1 MKSTCEPTRSCTGP
15 RRLSLG
21 DNLIVGLDIGTSKT
35 CAVIGE
41 YNDTGVLE
49 ITGVGTS
56 PSTGLRKGVV
66 VNIEATL
73 QSVGKAIEAAE
84 LMSGR
89 EVKDCFVGVAGANVE
104 GINSRGVVAVTGK
117 GREICQADI
126 DRVIE
131 AARAIVIPMDREVLH
146 VIPQTFIVDDQK
158 GIRDPLDMIGVRLEA
173 EVHIITGSVT
183 TAQNLVRC
191 VNRAGFKANGL
202 ILQSLAASRAILTS
216 DEKELGCLL
225 VDLGGGT
232 TDVLMYADGAPY
244 FSASVGVGGAQVTND
259 LSIVLNVP
267 MDVAERI
274 KRESGSCYLP
284 HVEPEDSIVLPGV
297 GGRPPQEISRARVAS
312 IIQPR
317 MEEIFNLVRSKVE
330 QPGYWSLVKGG
341 VVLTGGGALMPGAAD
356 LAYEVFGVPVRTGAP
371 ASLGGLVDIY
381 RNPAYSTAVGLV
393 VLGAER
399 LGAETEPEARGR
411 NSASAGDRGK
421 GSRTQQKAPSKAQA
435 KADSPLSRF
444 GDWLREFF

>member
-1 MKSTCEPTRSCTGP
+1 M
-15 RRLSLG
+15 
-21 DNLIVGLDIGTSKT
+21 IVGLDIGTSKT

-41 YNDTGVLE
+41 YNESGTLE
-49 ITGVGTS
+49 ITGVGVS

-73 QSVGKAIEAAE
+73 QSVTKAVEAAE

-89 EVKDCFVGVAGANVE
+89 EVRDCFVGVAGANVE

-117 GREICQADI
+117 GREICQSDV

-131 AARAIVIPMDREVLH
+131 AARAIVIPMDREILH

-191 VNRAGFKANGL
+191 VNRAGFKADGL
-202 ILQSLAASRAILTS
+202 ILQSLAASRAVLS
-216 DEKELGCLL
+216 ADEKELGCLL

-232 TDVLMYADGAPY
+232 TDVLMYSEGAPY
-244 FSASVGVGGAQVTND
+244 FSASVGAGGSQVTND
-259 LSIVLNVP
+259 LSIILNVP
-267 MDVAERI
+267 MDAAERI
-274 KRESGSCYLP
+274 KRESGCCYLP
-284 HVEPEDSIVLPGV
+284 HVESDESIIVPGV
-297 GGRPPQEISRARVAS
+297 GGRPPQEIPRAKVAS
-312 IIQPR
+312 VIQPR
-317 MEEIFNLVRSKVE
+317 MEEIFRLVREKVE
-330 QPGYWSLVKGG
+330 QPGFWRHLKGG
-341 VVLTGGGALMPGAAD
+341 VVLTGGGALMPGAAE

-371 ASLGGLVDIY
+371 SSLGGLVDAY

-393 VLGAER
+393 MLGAER
-399 LGAETEPEARGR
+399 LGAPEPEARGK
-411 NSASAGDRGK
+411 AAGGDK
-421 GSRTQQKAPSKAQA
+421 AKAQKARPDAPFKR
-435 KADSPLSRF
+435 L
-444 GDWLREFF
+444 GEWLKEFF